1 MADTPQ
7 PPRRAAAL
15 RYDRETDIAPRL
27 VARGQGAMADRI
39 LAIARDHSVPTHE
52 DRALV
57 DVLSRLNLDEEIPVE
72 LWMVVAETLG
82 FIQRAEMAARA
93 RRDARPG

>member
-1 MADTPQ
+1 
-7 PPRRAAAL
+7 
-15 RYDRETDIAPRL
+15 
-27 VARGQGAMADRI
+27 MADRI

-57 DVLSRLNLDEEIPVE
+57 DVLSRLNLDEEVPAE
-72 LWMVVAETLG
+72 LWMVVAEILG

>member
-1 MADTPQ
+1 MADTPP

-15 RYDRETDIAPRL
+15 RYDRELDDAPRL
-27 VARGQGAMADRI
+27 VARGQGATADRI
-39 LAIARDHSVPTHE
+39 LAIARDHGVPTHE
-52 DRALV
+52 DRTLV

-72 LWMVVAETLG
+72 LWLVVAEILG
-82 FIQRAEMAARA
+82 FIQRAELAARA